1 MTDTRR
7 TVTIEIEAYL
17 DIYVRF
23 PLRGDGAPDDW
34 TVDDVRQRMEES
46 SSVASLITDWNLGD
60 GFTIT
65 VTDDETGDSVEV
77 WEAR

>member
-7 TVTIEIEAYL
+7 TVTIGIEAYL
-17 DIYVRF
+17 DIYEDEVW
-23 PLRGDGAPDDW
+23 PDGAPDDW